1 MARSH
6 AMRPV
11 AYLTHLGPG
20 CTISV
25 DVLLGRIVIDNGQTV
40 YTIINLAPESL
51 RFASESVLEGAV

>member
-1 MARSH
+1 
-6 AMRPV
+6 MRPV